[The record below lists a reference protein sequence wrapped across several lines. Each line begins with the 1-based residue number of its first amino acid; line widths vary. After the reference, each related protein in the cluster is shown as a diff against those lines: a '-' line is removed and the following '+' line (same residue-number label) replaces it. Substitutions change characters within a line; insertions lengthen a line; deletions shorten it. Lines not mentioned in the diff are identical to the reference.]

1 MTFKEK
7 LQKERPEI
15 ADKYFGCPKHL
26 DYEDENIHCL
36 QMSCIECWNR
46 KIPGTEEN
54 TTTKEIKFTE
64 NQKINLEDLENG
76 KHTTRLIFEDTKY
89 TIGVDLK
96 QNSEYKIEKKTTKNL
111 ADKTEEFIC
120 SVCHIH
126 LFDFFEQKYNKDG
139 DYNYEEIFECSYCP
153 HCGRKVVK

>member
-15 ADKYFGCPKHL
+15 AEKYFGCPKHL
-26 DYEDENIHCL
+26 DYEMENIYCL
-36 QMSCIECWNR
+36 HMSCIECWNR
-46 KIPGTEEN
+46 EIPGTGN
-54 TTTKEIKFTE
+54 
-64 NQKINLEDLENG
+64 
-76 KHTTRLIFEDTKY
+76 
-89 TIGVDLK
+89 
-96 QNSEYKIEKKTTKNL
+96 TTKNL

-139 DYNYEEIFECSYCP
+139 DYNYEEIFEFSYCP
-153 HCGRKVVK
+153 YCGRKVVE

>member
-1 MTFKEK
+1 MTFRERLK
-7 LQKERPEI
+7 QERPEI
-15 ADKYFGCPKHL
+15 ADKYLGCPKHL
-26 DYEDENIHCL
+26 DYEYENIHCS
-36 QMSCIECWNR
+36 QMSCTECWNR
-46 KIPGTEEN
+46 EMPSPEYN
-54 TTTKEIKFTE
+54 TE
-64 NQKINLEDLENG
+64 NI
-76 KHTTRLIFEDTKY
+76 
-89 TIGVDLK
+89 
-96 QNSEYKIEKKTTKNL
+96 TKNL